1 MVAFSTSSSV
11 STVGVYTYTD
21 ITLIFDFSG
30 DKLCDGMVMRNH
42 LYAKYPVNQAHDI
55 EANDIE
61 TTLFEY
67 KQLNTGFG
75 VASHPQGQNLLSLVS
90 VPASPVIAY
99 DYIDPNAIAGVTT
112 SYAYS
117 IDTSTGAI
125 TDSYSM
131 TRIYYRVIGS
141 ALIMTDGMIPYFC
154 VELPSTFKSVFSAV
168 GLSEPSHAVF
178 VMSTAPLGYPHR
190 GIRLSILVD
199 YADAPYADHMVFSS
213 ANDGKL
219 IGALA
224 ASNQARIVTDGA
236 KNFFVNN
243 GDNYSFLGGGVSV
256 SRQPS
261 ASWDFVVVYNGSSS
275 PPGGTVD
282 CIWSDTQAVIHT
294 DTYPITW
301 SGPSTVSIGGGAST
315 YYVYTATGSTSF
327 SNYTGATS
335 VAIGYSISNNG
346 WIYQSGK
353 DVSNIRPWFSSVPAS
368 GPDGSWIPAIFYKI

>member
-30 DKLCDGMVMRNH
+30 DKLCNGMVMRNH
-42 LYAKYPVNQAHDI
+42 LYAKYPVNQSHDI
-55 EANDIE
+55 EYNDIE

-90 VPASPVIAY
+90 VPASPAIAY
-99 DYIDPNAIAGVTT
+99 DYTDPNAIASVYTA
-112 SYAYS
+112 YAYS

-154 VELPSTFKSVFSAV
+154 VELPSTFKAVFSAV

-190 GIRLSILVD
+190 GIKLNQLVD

-213 ANDGKL
+213 SNDGKL
-219 IGALA
+219 IGVPS
-224 ASNQARIVTDGA
+224 ASNEARIVTDSA
-236 KNFFVNN
+236 KNFFVNA
-243 GDNYSFLGGGVSV
+243 GSSHGFLDGGVSA

-261 ASWDFVVVYNGSSS
+261 VSWDFVVVYNGPSS
-275 PPGGTVD
+275 PPSVTFEF
-282 CIWSDTQAVIHT
+282 IWSDTQSIIHT

-301 SGPSTVSIGGGAST
+301 SGPSTVSIGGGAYT

-327 SNYTGATS
+327 TNFPGATS
-335 VAIGYSISNNG
+335 VAIGGSINNNG
-346 WIYQSGK
+346 WIFQTGK
-353 DVSNIRPWFSSVPAS
+353 AGGNIRPWFSSVPAS
-368 GPDGSWIPAIFYKI
+368 GPDGSWIPAVFYKI